1 MSAPFEAERAEQS
14 SPATEVSFEKYS
26 HPGSV
31 TSSNGSDIYTTLTVQ
46 GLEPGD
52 VVYVY
57 ENGPS
62 AGYTRASLPVAQGRP
77 LCCFGTSGS
86 PGPAAPCPC
95 R

>member
-1 MSAPFEAERAEQS
+1 MRSNPP
-14 SPATEVSFEKYS
+14 PATEVSFEKYS

-62 AGYTRASLPVAQGRP
+62 AGYTRASLPVAQGE
-77 LCCFGTSGS
+77 TSVLLRNIRVTRAG
-86 PGPAAPCPC
+86 APVHAGEAD
-95 R
+95 RRADF